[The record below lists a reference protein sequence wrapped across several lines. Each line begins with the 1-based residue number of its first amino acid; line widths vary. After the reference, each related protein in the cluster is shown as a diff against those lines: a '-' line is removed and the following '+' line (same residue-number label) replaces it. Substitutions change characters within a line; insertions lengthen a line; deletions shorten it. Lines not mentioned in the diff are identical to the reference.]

1 MRANVNILTTNAEA
15 VVNQSVTDFQNA
27 VAAHVGG
34 DWGVHNQLLLYGVA
48 FAEPSSGHTITNA
61 YLLRVQLTGTNVDGS
76 GYSIGTGDG
85 VFTLPAI
92 ASGIVVDVGAPPV
105 IVQQPATTSVVAGQ
119 TATFTVVALSAVA
132 MTYQWQKNGT
142 DITGATASTYV
153 ISNAQ
158 STNQA
163 LYKVVVTN
171 TYGSVTSNAA
181 DLTVTA
187 APTSGSSG
195 GSGGGGGC
203 FLAGT
208 KITMSDGTLRNIEDL
223 RAGDV
228 LKSYRIVGLD
238 PAVETSWVTFATAS
252 LNATPTTTTVIQA
265 QSAPYTYYFKIL
277 DLNVTY
283 EHPLLVRRNGI
294 WHFYMAQDVLPG
306 DFLWRAGVALPISA
320 ITRVDESFV
329 GYNIDTEIEDT
340 YVANSYIAHN
350 PGIKFKS

>member
-1 MRANVNILTTNAEA
+1 MRANVSVLTANAEA
-15 VVNQSVTDFQNA
+15 VIDQSVTDFQNA

-34 DWGVHNQLLLYGVA
+34 DWGVHNQLLLYGIT
-48 FAEPSSGHTITNA
+48 FAEPISGHTITDA

-85 VFTLPAI
+85 VFTMPAI

-119 TATFTVVALSAVA
+119 TATFTVVALSSVA

-142 DITGATASTYV
+142 DIAGATASTYV
-153 ISNAQ
+153 IPNAQ

-171 TYGSVTSNAA
+171 TYGSTTSSEAN
-181 DLTVTA
+181 LTVTA
-187 APTSGSSG
+187 APSG
-195 GSGGGGGC
+195 GTGGGSGGGC

-228 LKSYRIVGLD
+228 IKSYSIVGLD
-238 PAVETSWVTFATAS
+238 PTLETSWVTFATAS

-265 QSAPYTYYFKIL
+265 LSAPYTYYFKIL

-283 EHPLLVRRNGI
+283 EHPLLVRRNGV
-294 WHFYMAQDVLPG
+294 WHFYMAQDILPG
-306 DFLWRAGVALPISA
+306 DFLWRAGIALPISA
-320 ITRVDESFV
+320 ITRVDESFI
-329 GYNIDTEIEDT
+329 GYNIDTEVEDT